1 MKNDQLLQF
10 FFDRLN
16 EHISVAPALRLT
28 IAEVLTIRHFREDR
42 VVSSTLGDLHCV
54 LSGFVIKVDEDDS
67 ILEFLPEGEFMF
79 GTALND
85 GANFICKTD
94 TTIATLSQNSILA
107 ILKEHVIFQLYMTI
121 IVHIVLTKRQIR
133 SKLLAKPVRQRK
145 ELFYCMFPEVVQRR
159 PMYEIASYLGSNPNY
174 FGSI

>member
-10 FFDRLN
+10 FFDRWN
-16 EHISVAPALRLT
+16 EHISVAPALRLA
-28 IAEVLTIRHFREDR
+28 IAEVLAIRHFREDGAI
-42 VVSSTLGDLHCV
+42 SSSMGDLYFV

-85 GANFICKTD
+85 GASFICKTD
-94 TTIATLSQNSILA
+94 TTIATLSQDSILA
-107 ILKEHVIFQLYMTI
+107 ILKEHVIFQLYMNM
-121 IVHIVLTKRQIR
+121 IVQIVLTKRQIR

-145 ELFYCMFPEVVQRR
+145 ELFYRMFPEVVKSR
-159 PMYEIASYLGSNPNY
+159 P
-174 FGSI
+174 